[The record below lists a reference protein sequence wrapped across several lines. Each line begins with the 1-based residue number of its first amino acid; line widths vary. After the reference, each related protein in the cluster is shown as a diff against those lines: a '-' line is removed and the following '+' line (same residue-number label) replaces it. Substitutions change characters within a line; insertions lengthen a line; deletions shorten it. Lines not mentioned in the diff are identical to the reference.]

1 MLSNS
6 QSSRFLALSKSSSSI
21 ELRQLNTPT
30 RQVTVHHR
38 GHPGYRPD
46 TDGQKKIAHIFGPN
60 QSNDRT
66 EKNEIEKNGC
76 EIPPQSIFITK

>member
-66 EKNEIEKNGC
+66 EKKTK
-76 EIPPQSIFITK
+76 SIKSGAKSPHNQFS

>member
-46 TDGQKKIAHIFGPN
+46 TDGQKRLHTYLVPTKAMTEPKKDEIDKI
-60 QSNDRT
+60 
-66 EKNEIEKNGC
+66 GC

>member
-38 GHPGYRPD
+38 GHPVYRPD
-46 TDGQKKIAHIFGPN
+46 TDGQKRLHTYLVPTKAMTEPKKTKSKKTGAKSPHN
-60 QSNDRT
+60 QFS
-66 EKNEIEKNGC
+66 
-76 EIPPQSIFITK
+76 